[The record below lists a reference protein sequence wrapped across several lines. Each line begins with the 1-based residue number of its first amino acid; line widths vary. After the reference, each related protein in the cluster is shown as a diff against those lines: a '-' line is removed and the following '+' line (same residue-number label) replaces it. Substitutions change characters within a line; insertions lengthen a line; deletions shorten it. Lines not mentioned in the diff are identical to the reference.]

1 MSTPASPATSVPVPF
16 LGPKQGGVLDCSPM
30 ESGLM
35 GASVEKRL
43 GSDLVER
50 SREGGL
56 PPLPRLATLLAG
68 GVGGWG
74 PRESP
79 RLIGLAPSAAAAP
92 PDTFSFSIAAK
103 ILRSNL
109 DFEVI

>member
-1 MSTPASPATSVPVPF
+1 
-16 LGPKQGGVLDCSPM
+16 
-30 ESGLM
+30 M

-79 RLIGLAPSAAAAP
+79 RLIGLAPSAEAAP